1 MLLRNSVFLGLVF
14 FVLTL
19 SQEGLAQ
26 SETTANKTKELTT
39 EENFIKNIS
48 NLFPTKNIILSNTI
62 AKNPL
67 LIAGLMIRKIKIKV
81 LYLAFFDGNPK
92 NEQETIIM
100 NETLES
106 LKKLSKNSIKFF
118 SITENFFNIP
128 YENPWLND

>member
-1 MLLRNSVFLGLVF
+1 MQLR
-14 FVLTL
+14 
-19 SQEGLAQ
+19 QPQLA
-26 SETTANKTKELTT
+26 
-39 EENFIKNIS
+39 
-48 NLFPTKNIILSNTI
+48 
-62 AKNPL
+62 
-67 LIAGLMIRKIKIKV
+67 RKIKIKV

-100 NETLES
+100 SETLES